1 MMDILVTIALST
13 IAVAVYLIAR
23 HYERKASERTYEY

>member
-13 IAVAVYLIAR
+13 FAVAVYLIAR
-23 HYERKASERTYEY
+23 HYERKAERQDNEN